1 MKEPRIHK
9 LVLNISVG
17 ESGDRL
23 TKAAKVLE
31 QLTGQQPI
39 FSKARYTVRTF
50 GIRRNEKISTH
61 VTVGNRDKAMQIL
74 ESGLKVKEFELI
86 KRNFS
91 QTGCFGFGISEHID
105 LGIKYDPSTGIYG
118 AWRAK
123 ARAALL
129 DTALDRGKVFRAR
142 EGREGRGGREP
153 TPRREKHRLLLIT
166 SWTSPHRCATEY
178 ELGATP
184 TVHAAFRGAPP
195 SGSPGH
201 SHGHILRLSLL
212 SDHRDPR
219 ETNATLTPPFPRL
232 SFSSGMDFF
241 VVLERP
247 GFRVAKRRRKQAKI
261 GAPHKLKKADAM
273 KFFQSKFDGIILA
286 KAYA

>member
-1 MKEPRIHK
+1 MN
-9 LVLNISVG
+9 LVQHRRST
-17 ESGDRL
+17 RRF
-23 TKAAKVLE
+23 AA
-31 QLTGQQPI
+31 
-39 FSKARYTVRTF
+39 R
-50 GIRRNEKISTH
+50 
-61 VTVGNRDKAMQIL
+61 
-74 ESGLKVKEFELI
+74 
-86 KRNFS
+86 
-91 QTGCFGFGISEHID
+91 
-105 LGIKYDPSTGIYG
+105 
-118 AWRAK
+118 
-123 ARAALL
+123 
-129 DTALDRGKVFRAR
+129 
-142 EGREGRGGREP
+142 
-153 TPRREKHRLLLIT
+153 RLL
-166 SWTSPHRCATEY
+166 
-178 ELGATP
+178 
-184 TVHAAFRGAPP
+184 
-195 SGSPGH
+195 GSPGH